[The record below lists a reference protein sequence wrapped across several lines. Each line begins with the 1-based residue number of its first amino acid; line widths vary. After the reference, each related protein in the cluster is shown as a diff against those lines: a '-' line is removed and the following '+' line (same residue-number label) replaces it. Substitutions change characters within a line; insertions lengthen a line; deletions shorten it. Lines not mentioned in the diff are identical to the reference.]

1 VTGSHN
7 YYTRKEFHSV
17 ETTVI
22 KIKYCGG
29 VYMAVVVT
37 SHSRIKTKKYF
48 EFKPN
53 VQSYY
58 ITTVLNF
65 QRIM

>member
-1 VTGSHN
+1 
-7 YYTRKEFHSV
+7 
-17 ETTVI
+17 
-22 KIKYCGG
+22 
-29 VYMAVVVT
+29 MAVVVT